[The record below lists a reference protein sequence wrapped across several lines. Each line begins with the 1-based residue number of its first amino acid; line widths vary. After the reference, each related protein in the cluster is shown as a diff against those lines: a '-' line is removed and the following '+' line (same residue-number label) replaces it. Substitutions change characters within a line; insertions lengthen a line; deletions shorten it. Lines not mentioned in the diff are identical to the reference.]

1 MTRNWDKVSVERLK
15 GVHPDLRKLADAV
28 LQAAPWPIRVTEGL
42 RTLERQKHL
51 VAIKA
56 SKTMNSRHLT
66 GHAIDVVPLVDL
78 DRDGKIETE
87 ELYNKELF
95 RQLIPIAKEQA
106 AKLKVEMTWGYDWGW
121 DMPHW
126 ELNRRYYPA

>member
-1 MTRNWDKVSVERLK
+1 MRTWDKVSTERLK
-15 GVHPDLRKLADAV
+15 GIHPDLRKLADAV

-42 RTLERQKHL
+42 RTLARQKQL
-51 VAIKA
+51 VAAKA

-66 GHAIDVVPLVDL
+66 GHAVDVVPYIDL

-95 RQLIPIAKEQA
+95 KQLIPIAKDCAE
-106 AKLKVEMTWGYDWGW
+106 KLGIEMVWGYDWGW

>member
-15 GVHPDLRKLADAV
+15 GVHPDLRRLADAV

-106 AKLKVEMTWGYDWGW
+106 DKLKIEVTWGYDWGW